1 VSPLGNAYYTWVRN
15 AQERCILTNFT
26 ANKFC
31 QHCGNA
37 LIETAVICPKCG
49 SPTPR
54 FGEVTGQGGSGG
66 NGGQVRYAQEEKS
79 KTVSVVLALFLG
91 IWTYLYTYKKDAGLF
106 WVSLSVQFLLAF
118 GIVASPGGSA
128 SEGAILFILFL
139 FGIVALIVTG
149 SRPSEWY
156 KKYPNN

>member
-1 VSPLGNAYYTWVRN
+1 
-15 AQERCILTNFT
+15 
-26 ANKFC
+26 
-31 QHCGNA
+31 
-37 LIETAVICPKCG
+37 
-49 SPTPR
+49 
-54 FGEVTGQGGSGG
+54 VTGQGASGG
-66 NGGQVRYAQEEKS
+66 KGGQVRYAPEEKS

-106 WVSLSVQFLLAF
+106 WVSLSVQFLLVF

-139 FGIVALIVTG
+139 FGIVALIVTV